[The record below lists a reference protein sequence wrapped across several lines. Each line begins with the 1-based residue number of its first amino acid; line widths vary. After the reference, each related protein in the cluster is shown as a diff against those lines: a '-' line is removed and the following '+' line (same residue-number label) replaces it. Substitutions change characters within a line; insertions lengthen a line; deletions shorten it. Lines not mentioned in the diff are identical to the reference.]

1 MNESEGS
8 AGDRDPYIYGRH
20 PVLEALRAGQ
30 PLARL
35 YVQDT
40 LAARMPLSG
49 LAARAASLGV
59 PVHRVPRRRLD
70 EWTAGAVHQ
79 GVVAVVAAVGLHPEE
94 ELERLVRS
102 GPDPLVL
109 VLDGVQDPHNL
120 GAVARIADVVGAV
133 AVVIPKHGSAPL
145 SAVAMKA
152 SAGALA
158 WVPVVAA
165 TNLSRTLED
174 LKAWGLFIWAAV
186 PDGQVLYTEVD
197 WRGGVALVVGGEGRG
212 IRPLVVRHA
221 DGTVRLPMRG
231 RVGSLNVAAAT
242 AVLAYEVLR
251 QRS

>member
-1 MNESEGS
+1 
-8 AGDRDPYIYGRH
+8 
-20 PVLEALRAGQ
+20 
-30 PLARL
+30 
-35 YVQDT
+35 
-40 LAARMPLSG
+40 
-49 LAARAASLGV
+49 
-59 PVHRVPRRRLD
+59 
-70 EWTAGAVHQ
+70 
-79 GVVAVVAAVGLHPEE
+79 
-94 ELERLVRS
+94 
-102 GPDPLVL
+102 
-109 VLDGVQDPHNL
+109 
-120 GAVARIADVVGAV
+120 
-133 AVVIPKHGSAPL
+133 
-145 SAVAMKA
+145 MKA